1 MVKAIKFV
9 IRLATIIAVVAI
21 AVWIIRECWQEIERF
36 LGYIGIGIVFLM
48 VLRIISWAFDD

>member
-21 AVWIIRECWQEIERF
+21 AVFIIRECWQEIKEF
-36 LGYIGIGIVFLM
+36 LTYIGIGIVFLAI
-48 VLRIISWAFDD
+48 LRIISWAFDD